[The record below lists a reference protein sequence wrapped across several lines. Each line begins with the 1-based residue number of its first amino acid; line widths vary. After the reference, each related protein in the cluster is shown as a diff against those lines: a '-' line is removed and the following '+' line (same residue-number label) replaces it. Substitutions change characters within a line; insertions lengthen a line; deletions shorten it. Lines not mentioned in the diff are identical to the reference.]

1 MHTITVPM
9 ESLVSLIR
17 LQLEQNGHADLTVTG
32 SSMLPMLRN
41 RRDSVRLIPVVGKCK
56 KGDII
61 LYRRENGMYVL
72 HRVIG
77 LQGTQYICCGDN
89 QAEREDV
96 MHNQLIA
103 VVSGFTRKGEYFSV
117 THWGYRV
124 YQALLVGLF
133 FLRPLYIKLRRPL
146 GRLKGRLRKKYRK

>member
-1 MHTITVPM
+1 MYTITVPM

-41 RRDSVRLIPVVGKCK
+41 RRDSVRLIPVGGQCK
-56 KGDII
+56 QGDII

-96 MHNQLIA
+96 AHHQLIA
-103 VVSGFTRKGEYFSV
+103 VVSGFTRKGKYYSV
-117 THWGYRV
+117 THCGYRI
-124 YQALLVGLF
+124 YQTLWVCLF
-133 FLRPLYIKLRRPL
+133 FLRPLYIKMRRPL
-146 GRLKGRLRKKYRK
+146 GRLRERLRKKYRK